1 MNTVSYAR
9 WVIKYRW
16 FVILVTFVA
25 AFIAAYGLP
34 GLYFSTDYRYFFSEE
49 NPELLAFEELQNT
62 YTKNDNV
69 LFALEPKDGNVF
81 RPETLSV
88 IEELTHAAWQIPF
101 SLRVDSITNFQHTEA
116 DGDDLIVGDLVK
128 DAGSLSAE
136 DISRI
141 KKIALA
147 EPLLINRL
155 ITDKTDITG
164 VNVTINLPGKSI
176 AEVPTVV
183 AFAREMADDIRSR
196 YPDINV
202 YLTGTTVM
210 NNTFSEASQGDI
222 KTLVPAMFLV
232 IFVIMAILLRS
243 VAGTLAT
250 MLVIMMSSLSA
261 MGIAG
266 WLNTPLT
273 GISVIAPTIIMTLAV
288 ADSIH
293 ILVSMFN
300 EMETGKDK
308 REALVESIR
317 INMQPVFLTS
327 FTTIIGFL
335 SMNFSDAPPYHDLGN
350 IVAIGVLAAFLL
362 SVLFLPAVVAVLP
375 VRKRKLTRG
384 WRFFDNFGNFVVRR
398 KRELFW
404 AMLAGIIILTAG
416 VSRIEIDDVFVEYFD
431 KRYAFRTDTDHVTE
445 NLTGIYQIGYSLNAN
460 EENGI
465 NNPEYLLDVER
476 FTEWFRSQP
485 GVVNVSTITDVMKR
499 LNRSMHGDDNEYYR
513 LPDTRELAAQYL
525 LLYEFSLP
533 YGLDL
538 NNQINLDKSATRFT
552 ATLEDMSTRE
562 MLSLENKAHDWLL
575 ENFPQSGFY
584 NGSGPVIMF
593 SHIAE
598 RNIKSMFLGTGI
610 ALVIISLIMIFAL
623 RDIKVGLISLIP
635 NLAPAFMAFGLWGI
649 LFSQVGMALS
659 VVTAM
664 SLGIVVDDSVHFLT
678 KYVRA
683 RREHNM
689 SAEEA
694 VCYSF
699 RTVGKALWISSAVLF
714 IGFYVLTFSGFKLN
728 SDMGLLTAIVIALA
742 LAADFLFLPPLLMK
756 LERKK
761 S

>member
-1 MNTVSYAR
+1 MNSVSYAR

-16 FVILVTFVA
+16 LVILAAFVA
-25 AFIAAYGLP
+25 VFAAASGLP
-34 GLYFSTDYRYFFSEE
+34 RLYFSTDYRYFFSEE
-49 NPELLAFEELQNT
+49 NPELLAFEELQDT

-69 LFALEPKDGNVF
+69 LFAIEPKDKDVF
-81 RPETLSV
+81 TPSTLAV
-88 IEELTHAAWQIPF
+88 IEELTHAAWQVPF

-116 DGDDLIVGDLVK
+116 DGDDLMVGDLVK

-136 DISRI
+136 DILRI

-147 EPLLINRL
+147 EPLLMNRL
-155 ITDKTDITG
+155 ITEKTDITG

-176 AEVPTVV
+176 TEVPTVV
-183 AFAREMADDIRSR
+183 SYAREMADEIRAK
-196 YPDINV
+196 YPDINI

-222 KTLVPAMFLV
+222 RTLIPIMFLV
-232 IFVIMAILLRS
+232 IVVIMVILLRS
-243 VAGTLAT
+243 FAGTLAT
-250 MLVIMMSSLSA
+250 LLVILMSSLVA

-273 GISVIAPTIIMTLAV
+273 GISVLAPTIIMTLAV

-308 REALVESIR
+308 REALIESIR

-327 FTTIIGFL
+327 FTTVIGFL

-350 IVAIGVLAAFLL
+350 IVATGVVAAFFL
-362 SVLFLPAVVAVLP
+362 SVLFLPAVIAVLP
-375 VRKRKLTRG
+375 VRKRKPSHG
-384 WRFFDNFGNFVVRR
+384 GRFFDSFGNFVVRR

-404 AMLAGIIILTAG
+404 AMLVVIVVLTAG
-416 VSRIEIDDVFVEYFD
+416 VSRIEINDVFVEYFD

-445 NLTGIYQIGYSLNAN
+445 NLTGIYQIGYSLSAN

-465 NNPEYLLDVER
+465 NNPEYLKNVER
-476 FTEWFRSQP
+476 FTEWFKEQP
-485 GVVNVSTITDVMKR
+485 RVVNVSTITDIMKR
-499 LNRSMHGDDNEYYR
+499 LNRSMHGDDDEYYR
-513 LPDTRELAAQYL
+513 LPETRELAAQYL

-562 MLSLENKAHDWLL
+562 MLSLEKRAYEWLA
-575 ENFPQSGFY
+575 ENFPESGFY
-584 NGSGPVIMF
+584 SGSGPVIMF

-610 ALVIISLIMIFAL
+610 ALVLISLIMIFAL
-623 RDIKVGLISLIP
+623 RNVKVGLISLIP

-649 LFSQVGMALS
+649 LFSKVGMALS

-678 KYVRA
+678 KYIRA

-689 SAEEA
+689 DAEEA

-699 RTVGKALWISSAVLF
+699 RTVGKALWTSSVVLF
-714 IGFYVLTFSGFKLN
+714 AGFYVLTFSGFRLN
-728 SDMGLLTAIVIALA
+728 SDMGLLTAIALAFA

-756 LERKK
+756 LERKR